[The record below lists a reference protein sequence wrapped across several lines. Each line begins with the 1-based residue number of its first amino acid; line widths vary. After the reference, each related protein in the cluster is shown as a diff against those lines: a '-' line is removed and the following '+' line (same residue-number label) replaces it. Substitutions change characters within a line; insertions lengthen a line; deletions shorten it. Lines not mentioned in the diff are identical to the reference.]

1 MRSQED
7 WNKWYAQPNP
17 WGTEGSD
24 KDRVRTEI
32 LLDRLG
38 HASFANTLD
47 LGCGEGV
54 MTNVVSALSQ
64 RTLAFDISSLAIERA
79 QSRFPEIDFR
89 QGELLEVVKR
99 PDVRAIPFDLILVSE
114 VLYYLQTDEE
124 RHAAIA
130 GIAQLGAPACVYYFS
145 VIVTGAS
152 KHRRYFTHDEFV
164 SLLSEHFNIIDG
176 FASVAEVPAALDL
189 CLRLVPSRGTRRRF
203 LRAWTT
209 SRETTGSRHMGY
221 LAVKR
226 CTAPPPKN

>member
-24 KDRVRTEI
+24 KDWVRTEI

-38 HASFANTLD
+38 QASFDYTLD
-47 LGCGEGV
+47 IGCGEGA
-54 MTNVVSALSQ
+54 MTNAVSVLSR
-64 RTLAFDISSLAIERA
+64 RTMAFDISSLAIERA
-79 QSRFPEIDFR
+79 RLRFPGIDFS
-89 QGELLEVVKR
+89 QGELLEVITR
-99 PDVRAIPFDLILVSE
+99 PDIRAIPFNLILVSE

-124 RHAAIA
+124 RRAAIA
-130 GIAQLGAPACVYYFS
+130 GIAQLGAPACIYYFS

-152 KHRRYFTHDEFV
+152 KYRRYFTHDEFMG
-164 SLLSEHFNIIDG
+164 LLSVHFNVIDG
-176 FASVAEVPAALDL
+176 FASVAEVPAALDIF
-189 CLRLVPSRGTRRRF
+189 LRLVPSRGTRRRF

-209 SRETTGSRHMGY
+209 SRETAGSRHMGY

-226 CTAPPPKN
+226 CSDRPQIN